1 MVINFKYTLSELN
14 AIYEL
19 NYHISMKKI
28 IYKKLAQDSIKF
40 FLLTIFTISIIIWV
54 LQAVNYLDFV
64 VEDGHG
70 FIVYFNYTLL
80 SFPKIFSRI
89 YPFAIFIS
97 FSYIL
102 LKYEE
107 KNELIIFWNF
117 GIKKIEFINF
127 FIKFSLLF
135 MFLSL
140 LLNAI
145 IVPMTQD
152 KARSFIRSSNLD
164 LFESMLK
171 PRKFVDIIKNL
182 TIYYD
187 KKNINGELKN
197 IFLNDKISLTDTQT
211 TFAKTGIFKIHEN
224 KKILVLYDGK
234 TINNVDGKIYEFT
247 FDKTDFNIS
256 RFASTA
262 IIYQKTQETHTVE
275 LVQCLLIMNN
285 FKKIIVNKAISEI
298 NNCTIQ
304 NLKNIYEELYSR
316 LIKPLYTTF
325 LIAISLLF
333 VLKSKS
339 NPTFR
344 SYKFK
349 IYLLG
354 FIFIIFLESSSKFIS
369 TNLLQN
375 LFLLVMPIFSMLIIY
390 LFFLK
395 ILMVKKK

>member
-1 MVINFKYTLSELN
+1 
-14 AIYEL
+14 
-19 NYHISMKKI
+19 MKKI
-28 IYKKLAQDSIKF
+28 IYRNLATDCAKF

-70 FIVYFNYTLL
+70 FFVYFNYTLL

-117 GIKKIEFINF
+117 GIKKIDFINF
-127 FIKFSLLF
+127 FIKFSFLF
-135 MFLSL
+135 IFLSL
-140 LLNAI
+140 LLNAL
-145 IVPMTQD
+145 IVPLTQD

-171 PRKFVDIIKNL
+171 PKKFVDIIKNL

-187 KKNINGELKN
+187 EKNINGELKN
-197 IFLNDKISLTDTQT
+197 IFLNDKLSLTNSQT
-211 TFAKTGIFKIHEN
+211 TFAKTGIFEIRAD

-234 TINNVDGKIYEFT
+234 TINNVDGKIYEFK

-256 RFASTA
+256 RFNSTA
-262 IIYQKTQETHTVE
+262 IIYQKTQETPTIE
-275 LVQCLLIMNN
+275 LVQCLLIVNN
-285 FKKIIVNKAISEI
+285 FKKIMGNKIMRDI
-298 NNCTIQ
+298 NNCTAR

-316 LIKPLYTTF
+316 LIKPLYITF
-325 LIAISLLF
+325 LIAITLLF
-333 VLKSKS
+333 ILKSKTD
-339 NPTFR
+339 PTFKP
-344 SYKFK
+344 YKFK

-354 FIFIIFLESSSKFIS
+354 FIFIIFFESSSQFVSI
-369 TNLLQN
+369 NLLQN
-375 LFLLVMPIFSMLIIY
+375 SFISILPIFFVLIIY
-390 LFFLK
+390 LYFLK
-395 ILMVKKK
+395 TLKPKKT